1 MITQLMSAPHI
12 SWHWTLLSWITQL
25 LYQTTITP
33 VFYTKAEYLL
43 KFYMYMDVQYLG
55 RPTDLLYSKCM
66 YNIINRLL
74 GACNECCLHHKM
86 GKSTHSIINYWY
98 WRIRFVYYCIS
109 GKSAWSFL
117 VVPPIPPDV
126 PVLSKYTNTLYT
138 YPSILL
144 KT

>member
-74 GACNECCLHHKM
+74 GACNECWCLHHKWVRVHIVLLIIDIE
-86 GKSTHSIINYWY
+86 GLGLSIIVYRGKVLGVSWWFPQSHQTSQFSPSTQIHY
-98 WRIRFVYYCIS
+98 TRIPVYS
-109 GKSAWSFL
+109 
-117 VVPPIPPDV
+117 
-126 PVLSKYTNTLYT
+126 
-138 YPSILL
+138 
-144 KT
+144 